1 MSIAFAFGIAVQA
14 NQRVPQVKVRSAGRN
29 HNPDC
34 EACQ

>member
-1 MSIAFAFGIAVQA
+1 MTTACAIGIAVQA
-14 NQRVPQVKVRSAGRN
+14 NLCEAQVKVRSTGRN

>member
-1 MSIAFAFGIAVQA
+1 MTTMIAFGIAVQA
-14 NQRVPQVKVRSAGRN
+14 NVRIAQVKARSAGRN